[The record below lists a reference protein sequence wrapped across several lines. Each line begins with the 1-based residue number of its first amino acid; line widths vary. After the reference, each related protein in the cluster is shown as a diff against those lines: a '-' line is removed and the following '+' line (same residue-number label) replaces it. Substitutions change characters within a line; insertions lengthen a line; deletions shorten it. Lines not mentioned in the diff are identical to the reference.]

1 MKCCPRFGAGTVSCK
16 KRKERRRDILLQF
29 CLHCWIRWPFQCEA
43 DITSPVYT
51 TVVPRTDLLVYV
63 GRGQELLLNVGV
75 RLKQWVHFSVGTVIR
90 SDDEKFLLQLPRRGR
105 KCVHISARALHGSE
119 WITKKNLGL
128 LTSNESAQNWFFSTV
143 ISVIVRVIPWSAAR
157 TKKEKVG
164 KGVVHTLCLTQ
175 FSVTGHEKGFSKEW
189 FVLSVAKL

>member
-119 WITKKNLGL
+119 WITKKKSRPSHKQRKRAKLVLFNSYFSYCPCDTMISSKNKKGK
-128 LTSNESAQNWFFSTV
+128 SGEGGSA
-143 ISVIVRVIPWSAAR
+143 
-157 TKKEKVG
+157 
-164 KGVVHTLCLTQ
+164 H
-175 FSVTGHEKGFSKEW
+175 
-189 FVLSVAKL
+189 FVLDTILCHWAWKRLQQRMVCTQRG